1 MSQIVNDRD
10 VLLLAAPVRNTNPT
24 QGKALLLAASS
35 TVFKVANGV
44 SAPAAISLTVS
55 LIGLTGNPVFSV
67 SGASRLIGATGL
79 TRTLAYADVT
89 ADTVEVSATLQADG
103 QTYTAKQTIACVT
116 DGRSGDNG
124 QPGIS
129 QAQVYAYKRS
139 ATIPADRPGDVTYT
153 FAGGQITSPEDDTLA
168 NGWSKAIPA
177 GTDPLY
183 VCVAS
188 ASGKGATD
196 TIASAEWTA
205 PVLLVKN
212 GQKGDVGENG
222 VSAATVYIY
231 QRTESAVSPALP
243 TQPAT
248 FTFLP
253 PGLAGLT
260 GGWSTTVP
268 TAGGRYLHVSTA
280 TAASTGATD
289 IIDSTEWAAV
299 QLLAKDGESGIGG
312 AAGISNA
319 QVYAY
324 KRSATAPPDRPG
336 DVTYTFASGLITS
349 PTGDALANGWSK
361 SIPAG
366 SDPLYVCVAS
376 ASSAGAMDLIGTA
389 EWSTPVVLVQNGQSG
404 QNGLNVATVYIY
416 RRAVTAAVLAL
427 PSVGVT
433 YNFATGVATG
443 IDNGWS
449 TTIPANG
456 GDYLYISHATA
467 SSTGSTDLIAPSEW
481 APVSLLSRKGD
492 TGAPGIKSALVRAY
506 AWSLNVAPP
515 ISGLASYTWAS
526 ASYDAPPS
534 GWSSSRPAPPARGAS
549 LYEAVVSL
557 VDATGGASSQIDWSS
572 ASVQVV
578 GSTALDGQSGAQGAS
593 MVIAYCL
600 VDGNGLNATP
610 AYAVVTGNNLPL
622 AGTWG
627 ESRTWQTSP
636 PQAGANQCVMQANGI
651 YNPVTNQT
659 VWAAPLLASLRVG
672 ALSAISANLGH
683 INGGSINIG
692 GRFIVDEAG
701 ELTMKTS
708 TSGVH
713 AFADHTGFGVKDGNG
728 AIVAHMGV
736 FEI

>member
-1 MSQIVNDRD
+1 MSVIVNDRD
-10 VLLLAAPVRNTNPT
+10 VLLQAAVTRSDNPK
-24 QGKALLLAASS
+24 QGKAMLMSVSS
-35 TVFKVANGV
+35 SVFKVAAGV
-44 SAPAAISLTVS
+44 ATPAVIAINVS
-55 LIGLTGNPVFSV
+55 LVGLNGAPTIEVTG
-67 SGASRLIGATGL
+67 AKRLIGSAGL
-79 TRTLAYADVT
+79 ARTLAYDDVT
-89 ADTVEVSATLQADG
+89 ADTVEVTATLQADG
-103 QTYTAKQTIACVT
+103 QTYVAKQTIVRLM

-124 QPGIS
+124 QPGVS
-129 QAQVYAYKRS
+129 HAQMYAYKRS
-139 ATIPADRPGDVTYT
+139 PAAPADRPGDVTYA
-153 FAGGQITSPEDDTLA
+153 FESSLITSPAGDALA
-168 NGWSKAIPA
+168 NGWSKTIPA
-177 GTDPLY
+177 GSDPLY

-188 ASGKGATD
+188 ASGTGATD

-212 GQKGDVGENG
+212 GQNGDAGQNG
-222 VSAATVYIY
+222 ISAATVYIY
-231 QRTESAVSPALP
+231 QRTASAVSPALP
-243 TQPAT
+243 AQPAT
-248 FTFLP
+248 YTFLP
-253 PGLAGLT
+253 PGLTGLT
-260 GGWSTTVP
+260 GGWSATVP
-268 TAGGRYLHVSTA
+268 TAGGHYLHVSTA
-280 TAASTGATD
+280 TAASTDATD
-289 IIDSTEWAAV
+289 VIDPTEWAAV
-299 QLLAKDGESGIGG
+299 QLLAKDGESGIDG

-336 DVTYTFASGLITS
+336 NVTYTFASGLITS
-349 PTGDALANGWSK
+349 PAGDALANGWSK
-361 SIPAG
+361 TIPAG

-376 ASSAGAMDLIGTA
+376 ASSDGAMDIIGTA
-389 EWSTPVVLVQNGQSG
+389 EWSTPVVLVQNGQTG

-456 GDYLYISHATA
+456 GDYLYVSHATA
-467 SSTGSTDLIAPSEW
+467 SSASSTDLIAPSEW

-526 ASYDAPPS
+526 ASYDAPPN

-557 VDATGGASSQIDWSS
+557 VDGSGGASSQIDWST

-692 GRFIVDEAG
+692 GRFIVDEDG
-701 ELTMKTS
+701 GLTMKTT
-708 TSGVH
+708 TSGTH
-713 AFADHTGFGVKDGNG
+713 AFADHTGFGVRDNNG
-728 AIVAHMGV
+728 VIMAHLGV